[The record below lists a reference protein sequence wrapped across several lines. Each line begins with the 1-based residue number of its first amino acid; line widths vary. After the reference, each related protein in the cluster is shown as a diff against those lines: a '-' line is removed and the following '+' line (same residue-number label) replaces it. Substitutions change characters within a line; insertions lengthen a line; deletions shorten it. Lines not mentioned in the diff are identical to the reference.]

1 MNNLRQGVYTIP
13 SGTGFL
19 KHLAE
24 GLLAMSLED
33 PQHDEFSLSRMRIL
47 LPTRRSG
54 RELRDAFLTLSK
66 DKPILLP
73 RLQPIGDVDA
83 EEIEI
88 YLTGFGVTNH
98 DIPPA
103 ISALE
108 RKFLLSN
115 LIQMKDKE
123 LGLDAALSLAGELSR
138 LIDTVHTE
146 DLDFTGLTN
155 IVPDTLSIHWQKTLE
170 FLEIITEFWPKILS
184 ERGQIDPADR
194 RNRLLK
200 SLSHLWRDYP
210 PTTPIIAAGSTGSIP
225 SAGEVLKTISR
236 LPQGLV
242 ILPGLDIELDDDS
255 WNAITDTH
263 PQATMRNLYPGHYA
277 SNG

>member
-19 KHLAE
+19 KRLAE
-24 GLLAMSLED
+24 GLLSMSLED
-33 PQHDEFSLSRMRIL
+33 PRHDDFSLSRMRIL
-47 LPTRRSG
+47 LPTRRAG

-98 DIPPA
+98 DTPPA

-115 LIQMKDKE
+115 LIQMKDRE

-146 DLDFTGLTN
+146 DLDFAGLTN

-200 SLSHLWRDYP
+200 SLSHL
-210 PTTPIIAAGSTGSIP
+210 
-225 SAGEVLKTISR
+225 
-236 LPQGLV
+236 
-242 ILPGLDIELDDDS
+242 
-255 WNAITDTH
+255 
-263 PQATMRNLYPGHYA
+263 
-277 SNG
+277 